1 MDSQTFIKRYSEIAN
16 LIEKEFERNREK
28 YGNKIKCSRGC
39 SQCCHQ
45 IFNITLIDEY
55 VIRKSIINLPEL
67 QRNTLKSKA
76 KNYIAN
82 FKTVDFKSEEYS
94 KTPGIPCPALGE
106 KGECT
111 IYEGRPLICRRFGPP
126 IFDYKNPTHIYS
138 CELNFKSGEEIFDDN
153 LIPNQTKIGK
163 LWDNFKTE
171 FNSEL
176 PINTRTSTTIAEAIL
191 NS

>member
-1 MDSQTFIKRYSEIAN
+1 MNSQSFIKRHSEITN
-16 LIEKEFERNREK
+16 LIEKEFERNLEK
-28 YGNKIKCSRGC
+28 YGNKIKCCRGC

-55 VIRKSIINLPEL
+55 VIRKFVNNLPKV

-76 KNYIAN
+76 KNFIAN
-82 FKTVDFKSEEYS
+82 SKTVDCKSEEYS
-94 KTPGIPCPALGE
+94 KIPGIPCPALGE
-106 KGECT
+106 TGECT

-126 IFDYKNPTHIYS
+126 IYDYKNPTNIYS

-171 FNSEL
+171 FNRQFGMHA
-176 PINTRTSTTIAEAIL
+176 RTSTTIAEAIL